1 MLELF
6 VTTATVLVCSIVI
19 GVVIS
24 VKLFIDVLKEDNN
37 YGSKKR

>member
-6 VTTATVLVCSIVI
+6 VATATILVFSIVMGI
-19 GVVIS
+19 VIS
-24 VKLFIDVLKEDNN
+24 VRLFIDVLKGDNN

>member
-6 VTTATVLVCSIVI
+6 VATATVLVFSIVI
-19 GVVIS
+19 GIIVS
-24 VKLFIDVLKEDNN
+24 VRLFIDVLKEDND

>member
-6 VTTATVLVCSIVI
+6 VVTATVLVISVVI
-19 GVVIS
+19 GIVAS
-24 VKLFIDVLKEDNN
+24 VKLFIDVLKEDND

>member
-6 VTTATVLVCSIVI
+6 VATATILVFSIVMGI
-19 GVVIS
+19 VIS
-24 VKLFIDVLKEDNN
+24 VRLFIDVLKEDNN

>member
-6 VTTATVLVCSIVI
+6 VATTTILIFSIVMGI
-19 GVVIS
+19 VIS
-24 VKLFIDVLKEDNN
+24 VRLFIDVLKEDNN

>member
-6 VTTATVLVCSIVI
+6 VTTATILVFSIVI
-19 GVVIS
+19 GIVIS
-24 VKLFIDVLKEDNN
+24 VRLFIDVLKEDND

>member
-6 VTTATVLVCSIVI
+6 VATATTLVFSIVI
-19 GVVIS
+19 GIVVS
-24 VKLFIDVLKEDNN
+24 VRLFIDVLKEDND